1 MTEKT
6 SIFSVCY
13 HTHGK
18 TKNLHEENFN
28 AFWAVHLFQKEI
40 YSPPTNN
47 HITPIHPYLPL
58 LTPTH
63 PYSPLS
69 NPYLTPI

>member
-28 AFWAVHLFQKEI
+28 AFWAVHLFQKEV
-40 YSPPTNN
+40 S
-47 HITPIHPYLPL
+47 HL
-58 LTPTH
+58 
-63 PYSPLS
+63 
-69 NPYLTPI
+69 